1 MARIPAGASGIYQI
15 RCIANDKIYIGS
27 SVDLRNRWAV
37 HCSSLR
43 RRAHSNSYLQ
53 AAWDKYGEDAFD
65 FTIIEYV
72 PRDDLLKAEQR
83 WIDQT
88 CCTDRSIG
96 FNIFEEA
103 GSPGNALAKVWEGFI
118 DPDGNPA
125 PPITNLH
132 EFCRRHNLN
141 ATAMATLVRGVKKL
155 KSHKGWTHPNSVRQ
169 RDYIKTYEGFIDP
182 DGNPVPPITNMA
194 EFCRQ
199 HGLDNTHMTAV
210 LNGRILSHR
219 GWTHTSSRQ
228 PRESKTYTGFINPQ
242 GERVVITGLL
252 EFCREHG
259 LHRVKMYHLIS
270 GRVKSHKGWTWRS
283 EDES

>member
-15 RCIANDKIYIGS
+15 RCIATDKIYIGS
-27 SVDLRNRWAV
+27 SVNLRTRWGE
-37 HCSSLR
+37 HCRLLR
-43 RRAHSNSYLQ
+43 QGIHHNKHLQ

-65 FTIIEYV
+65 FTILEYV
-72 PRDDLLKAEQR
+72 AEDELLEVEQA
-83 WIDQT
+83 WIDRT
-88 CCTDRSIG
+88 ECTVRNVG
-96 FNIFEEA
+96 FNISIRA
-103 GSPGNALAKVWEGFI
+103 AYPSLLNVKVWEGFI
-118 DPDGNPA
+118 DPDGNPV

-219 GWTHTSSRQ
+219 GWTHVSSRQ
-228 PRESKTYTGFINPQ
+228 PRGVKTYDGFVNPA
-242 GERVVITGLL
+242 GESVVITGLH

-259 LHRVKMYHLIS
+259 LQPVKMYEVINGKRKH
-270 GRVKSHKGWTWRS
+270 HKGWTWRS

>member
-1 MARIPAGASGIYQI
+1 MARIPPGASGIYQI

-27 SVDLRNRWAV
+27 SVDLRNRWLQ
-37 HCSSLR
+37 HRSSLR
-43 RRAHSNSYLQ
+43 LGNHGNQHLQ
-53 AAWDKYGEDAFD
+53 AAWDRYGEDAFE
-65 FTIIEYV
+65 FTILEYV
-72 PRDDLLKAEQR
+72 SKDDLLSVEQL
-83 WIDQT
+83 WIDRT
-88 CCTDRSIG
+88 RCTDKTIG
-96 FNIFEEA
+96 FNIYWEA
-103 GSPGNALAKVWEGFI
+103 GSPGNAFARVWEGFV
-118 DPDGNPA
+118 DPQGNDVT
-125 PPITNLH
+125 ITNLQ
-132 EFCRRHNLN
+132 EFCRENKLDFSSMHRLSK
-141 ATAMATLVRGVKKL
+141 GESKL
-155 KSHKGWTHPNSVRQ
+155 KSHKGWSHRNSVRQ

-228 PRESKTYTGFINPQ
+228 PRGVKTYDGFVNPQ
-242 GERVVITGLL
+242 GEQVIITDLTA
-252 EFCREHG
+252 FCREHG
-259 LHRVKMYHLIS
+259 LQRVKMYHLMS

>member
-15 RCIANDKIYIGS
+15 RCVANDKIYIGS
-27 SVDLRNRWAV
+27 AVDIQQRWIHHRATLRSGNHRNK
-37 HCSSLR
+37 H
-43 RRAHSNSYLQ
+43 LQ
-53 AAWDKYGEDAFD
+53 AAWDKYGEDAFE
-65 FTIIEYV
+65 FTILEYAS
-72 PRDDLLKAEQR
+72 RDDLLKTEQSWMDR
-83 WIDQT
+83 LQ
-88 CCTDRSIG
+88 CTDHSIG
-96 FNIFEEA
+96 FNIYPEA
-103 GSPGNALAKVWEGFI
+103 GSPGTARAQSWDGFI
-118 DPDGNPA
+118 DPAGNEVK
-125 PPITNLH
+125 IINLY
-132 EFCRRHNLN
+132 EFCRLN
-141 ATAMATLVRGVKKL
+141 QLDFSAMHRLSKGESKL
-155 KSHKGWTHPNSVRQ
+155 KSYKGWTHRNSVRQ

-228 PRESKTYTGFINPQ
+228 PRGVKTYAGFVNPA
-242 GERVVITGLL
+242 GESVVITNLR

-259 LHRVKMYHLIS
+259 LHPVKMYGLIS
-270 GRVKSHKGWTWRS
+270 GKFKSHKGWTWRRS

>member
-15 RCIANDKIYIGS
+15 RCVANDKIYIGS
-27 SVDLRNRWAV
+27 SVDLRNRWAF
-37 HCSSLR
+37 HCRALR
-43 RRAHSNSYLQ
+43 FGRHSNRYLQ
-53 AAWDKYGEDAFD
+53 AAWDDYGPDAFD

-72 PRDDLLKAEQR
+72 SKDELIVVEQY
-83 WIDQT
+83 WIDRT
-88 CCTDRSIG
+88 RCTDRGVG
-96 FNIFEEA
+96 FNIITKA
-103 GSPGNALAKVWEGFI
+103 GSPSDACAQVWEGFI
-118 DPDGNPA
+118 DPDGNPV

-182 DGNPVPPITNMA
+182 DGNPVPPITNLA

-199 HGLDNTHMTAV
+199 HGLDKTHMVAV
-210 LNGRILSHR
+210 INGRILSHR
-219 GWTHTSSRQ
+219 GWTHASSRQ
-228 PRESKTYTGFINPQ
+228 PRGVKTYDGFVNPA
-242 GERVVITGLL
+242 GEPVVITGLH

-259 LHRVKMYHLIS
+259 LHQSRCTK
-270 GRVKSHKGWTWRS
+270 
-283 EDES
+283 

>member
-15 RCIANDKIYIGS
+15 RCVANDKIYIGS
-27 SVDLRNRWAV
+27 SVDLRNRWAF
-37 HCSSLR
+37 HC
-43 RRAHSNSYLQ
+43 RALIRGNHSNRFLQ
-53 AAWDKYGEDAFD
+53 AAWDSYGPDAFD

-72 PRDDLLKAEQR
+72 GKDELIVAEQY
-83 WIDQT
+83 WIDRT
-88 CCTDRSIG
+88 RCTERDIG
-96 FNIFEEA
+96 FNISTIA
-103 GSPGNALAKVWEGFI
+103 AWPSPQNIQTWEGFV
-118 DPDGNPA
+118 DPQGNEVT
-125 PPITNLH
+125 ITNLH
-132 EFCRRHNLN
+132 EFCRENKLDFPSMHRL
-141 ATAMATLVRGVKKL
+141 AKGESKL
-155 KSHKGWTHPNSVRQ
+155 KSYKGWSHRNSVRQ

-219 GWTHTSSRQ
+219 GWTHASSRQ

-252 EFCREHG
+252 EFCREHN